1 MPTNCLPHQEH
12 SCATLARGAR
22 LLCVL
27 RTGLIQVAGPA
38 QRVLWVRASSV
49 QRLVSESPSGGG
61 WRPRRR
67 RGLGARRRPTVTR
80 GAPRRHSL
88 TPAAPDAWAHLSAE
102 ACAARGV
109 PCALWAARPA
119 SPRHPFESGGRG
131 AVNIWC
137 VRRDVRR
144 RPYLGESH
152 GSLQWRGRSRAARS
166 TPSRPR
172 LAFTVPTPRPRIAL
186 ISSPLSRV
194 RPLALRHRPSLV
206 GPLCRRAA
214 AAALYRLALR
224 PAALSSPWHKGL
236 ACLGRQ
242 P

>member
-38 QRVLWVRASSV
+38 QRVLWVRASTV
-49 QRLVSESPSGGG
+49 QRLVSESPSWGG

-109 PCALWAARPA
+109 PCALRAARPA

-236 ACLGRQ
+236 ACLERQ